1 MKYITHN
8 EKETE
13 NVGAQLAKTLKRG
26 DIVAFYGDLG
36 AGKTTFVRG
45 IASVLSPSAYVQS
58 PTFTVMIEYDSE
70 IPLYHFDMYRIDG
83 YEELYGIGFFD
94 YAGGDG
100 IALIEWSENIENELP
115 RSIVK
120 VDIRK
125 GEGENEREITIT
137 DMRGGE
143 NENSCI

>member
-1 MKYITHN
+1 MKYITRS

-13 NVGAQLAKTLKRG
+13 NIGAQFAKTLKRG

-45 IASVLSPSAYVQS
+45 VASVLAPNSYVQS
-58 PTFTVMIEYDSE
+58 PTFTVMIEYE
-70 IPLYHFDMYRIDG
+70 GEQIPLYHFDMYRISG

-100 IALIEWSENIENELP
+100 IAFIEWSENIEEDLP
-115 RSIVK
+115 KDIIK

-125 GEGENEREITIT
+125 GENENEREITIT
-137 DMRGGE
+137 DMRGV
-143 NENSCI
+143 